1 MIINVTQNKG
11 NMRILAKALIFG
23 TGLTS
28 ASFATY
34 QVAKTPDG
42 QFDVYNIGVARFGR
56 AAVTVIMINYYLIYF
71 PSTPNNIGCHFMVKD
86 VLPQV
91 MVMLE

>member
-1 MIINVTQNKG
+1 
-11 NMRILAKALIFG
+11 MRILAKALIFG

-56 AAVTVIMINYYLIYF
+56 AAVTVIISYYYLIYF
-71 PSTPNNIGCHFMVKD
+71 PSAQTFYDKD
-86 VLPQV
+86 VLPQD

>member
-1 MIINVTQNKG
+1 
-11 NMRILAKALIFG
+11 MRILAKALIFG

-56 AAVTVIMINYYLIYF
+56 AAVTVIISYFYLIYF
-71 PSTPNNIGCHFMVKD
+71 PSAQTFYDKD
-86 VLPQV
+86 VLPQD